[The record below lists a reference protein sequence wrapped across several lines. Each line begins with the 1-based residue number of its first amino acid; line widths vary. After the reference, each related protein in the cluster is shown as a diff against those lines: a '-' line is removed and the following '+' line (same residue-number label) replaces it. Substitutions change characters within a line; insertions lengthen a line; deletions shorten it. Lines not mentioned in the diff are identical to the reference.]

1 MASTRRPAVH
11 HTAGITRLVAP
22 VVRHIFLAA
31 VVDGIALA
39 AHTQLGVRIALAVM
53 CIAGHRLWHRRRQ

>member
-22 VVRHIFLAA
+22 VVRHILVAV

-39 AHTQLGVRIALAVM
+39 AHTQLGVRIALAVI
-53 CIAGHRLWHRRRQ
+53 CLAGHRMWHRRRR

>member
-22 VVRHIFLAA
+22 VVRHLVLA
-31 VVDGIALA
+31 VVVDAIALA
-39 AHTQLGVRIALAVM
+39 AHSQLGVRIALAVI
-53 CIAGHRLWHRRRQ
+53 CLAGHPLWHRRWR